1 MNTEK
6 ERNTFRA
13 LGLDD
18 AAQGRL
24 AVLRTELLDPDR
36 FASTEQWFARFR
48 DGFQSELDVAAET
61 RIKYWAPA
69 SGW

>member
-1 MNTEK
+1 M
-6 ERNTFRA
+6 
-13 LGLDD
+13 
-18 AAQGRL
+18 
-24 AVLRTELLDPDR
+24 LRTELLDPDR

-61 RIKYWAPA
+61 RVQVLGESA